1 MWCGCSTFV
10 TDALS
15 TPLEQS
21 VPTESLYAEVFVQ
34 TEDTNETLLSQHV
47 EDQGG
52 KIV

>member
-1 MWCGCSTFV
+1 MWRGYSTFV

-15 TPLEQS
+15 TPLEQL

-34 TEDTNETLLSQHV
+34 TEDTNETLSCQLV
-47 EDQGG
+47 GDQGG